1 MKNGRGETIYT
12 PPQSKDEIERL
23 MSNLEKF
30 INDPEV
36 SDLDPLIKL
45 PIIHHQF
52 ESVHPFYDGNG
63 RTGRI
68 INILYLVTNGLLDL
82 PILYLSRYI
91 NHNKAR
97 YYSLIQEIRE
107 KAPDNEKEWESWIIF
122 LLKGVE
128 ETANENVILVG
139 KIRELMQEYKQKIR
153 SAFGAKYNHEL
164 LNNLF
169 KHPYT
174 KIEYIVRDL
183 EVYRLTAAKYL
194 DELVKMGLLNK
205 EKVGN
210 SNYYINQRLIDL
222 FINQPNVE
230 DK

>member
-1 MKNGRGETIYT
+1 M
-12 PPQSKDEIERL
+12 
-23 MSNLEKF
+23 
-30 INDPEV
+30 
-36 SDLDPLIKL
+36 
-45 PIIHHQF
+45 
-52 ESVHPFYDGNG
+52 
-63 RTGRI
+63 
-68 INILYLVTNGLLDL
+68 
-82 PILYLSRYI
+82 
-91 NHNKAR
+91 
-97 YYSLIQEIRE
+97 
-107 KAPDNEKEWESWIIF
+107 
-122 LLKGVE
+122 E

-139 KIRELMQEYKQKIR
+139 KIRELKQEFKQKIR
-153 SAFGAKYNHEL
+153 SAFGVKCNHEL

-230 DK
+230 YK

>member
-1 MKNGRGETIYT
+1 M
-12 PPQSKDEIERL
+12 
-23 MSNLEKF
+23 
-30 INDPEV
+30 
-36 SDLDPLIKL
+36 
-45 PIIHHQF
+45 
-52 ESVHPFYDGNG
+52 
-63 RTGRI
+63 
-68 INILYLVTNGLLDL
+68 
-82 PILYLSRYI
+82 
-91 NHNKAR
+91 
-97 YYSLIQEIRE
+97 
-107 KAPDNEKEWESWIIF
+107 
-122 LLKGVE
+122 E
-128 ETANENVILVG
+128 EPANENEILIG
-139 KIRELMQEYKQKIR
+139 KIRELKREYKQKIR

>member
-1 MKNGRGETIYT
+1 V
-12 PPQSKDEIERL
+12 QL

-30 INDPEV
+30 INDPAL
-36 SDLDPLIKL
+36 SPLDPLIKL

-52 ESVHPFYDGNG
+52 ESIHPFYDGNG

-68 INILYLVTNGLLDL
+68 ISILYLVTNNLLDL

-91 NHNKAR
+91 NHNKAL
-97 YYSLIQEIRE
+97 YYSLIQDIRD
-107 KAPDNEKEWESWIIF
+107 KAPNNEKEWEAWIIF

-128 ETANENVILVG
+128 ETANETVSLVG
-139 KIRELMQEYKQKIR
+139 KISELMQEYKQKIR
-153 SAFGAKYNHEL
+153 SAFGTKYNHEL

-194 DELVKMGLLNK
+194 DELVKLGLLLK

-222 FINQPNVE
+222 FVNRSNAGENKAEIPQN
-230 DK
+230 

>member
-1 MKNGRGETIYT
+1 MLT
-12 PPQSKDEIERL
+12 
-23 MSNLEKF
+23 
-30 INDPEV
+30 
-36 SDLDPLIKL
+36 
-45 PIIHHQF
+45 
-52 ESVHPFYDGNG
+52 
-63 RTGRI
+63 RT
-68 INILYLVTNGLLDL
+68 
-82 PILYLSRYI
+82 
-91 NHNKAR
+91 
-97 YYSLIQEIRE
+97 
-107 KAPDNEKEWESWIIF
+107 
-122 LLKGVE
+122 
-128 ETANENVILVG
+128 
-139 KIRELMQEYKQKIR
+139 
-153 SAFGAKYNHEL
+153 AFGVKCNHEL